1 MLASEAVR
9 QQTCNLL
16 VDLPTWIASHP
27 KPLKPDVNKF
37 MWLRVIWGW
46 LLFHS
51 QLLSVLKNTS
61 SGISYM
67 KFTFIE
73 LVINFVLPNQTLDVV
88 PCRLV
93 LLNRKFQSCIALRV
107 GCLSSAKTLPEIRVV
122 IRRRFKKKKK
132 KTPTSLDFFLVQ
144 FVSRAPVEN
153 SAYLDIATVYL

>member
-1 MLASEAVR
+1 MLASEA
-9 QQTCNLL
+9 CNLL

-37 MWLRVIWGW
+37 IWLRVIWGW

-67 KFTFIE
+67 KLTFIE

-88 PCRLV
+88 QCRLV

-107 GCLSSAKTLPEIRVV
+107 GCLSSAKTLPEIPVV
-122 IRRRFKKKKK
+122 IRRRFFKKKEN
-132 KTPTSLDFFLVQ
+132 SHEFGFFFLYNLFREPQ
-144 FVSRAPVEN
+144 
-153 SAYLDIATVYL
+153 